1 MEKDLIKNLNPNQK
15 EAVLS
20 TEGPLLILAGA
31 GSGKTKT
38 LTHRIA
44 YLVREKKISPY
55 NILAVTFTNKAA
67 FEMKKRIA
75 ALLGQDDLE
84 MANKLLP
91 WMGTFHSI
99 CVKILRRDCEKVG
112 YKSSFVIYDSDDQL
126 TAIKKVMKELSL
138 DPKQYSP
145 QAVKSYISGA
155 KNELMT
161 PKKYQEI
168 AHLNSFT
175 EIVSDVYQK
184 YQKLL
189 INNNAMDFDDL
200 IMKTVE
206 LLQKNEEIKFKY
218 REKYKYILI
227 DEYQDTNHA
236 QYTLIRLLTND
247 QDNIC
252 VVGDDAQSIYSWR
265 GATIRNI
272 MEFEKDFPAAHV
284 VKLEQN
290 YRSTKNILEAAGAI
304 ISKNSKQKKK
314 NLWTENPLGELVN
327 LYESI
332 NEQDEGKFIAEQIS
346 KLRETEKFNFKDFAI
361 LYRTNAQSR
370 SLEEIML
377 KNGIPYKI
385 VGGVKFYE
393 RKEIKDVLAYLRSI
407 VNTQDS
413 ISLQRIIN
421 VPSRGITKSTIEKL
435 EIIAREYSF
444 GLWETIYQI
453 ANGDNGVSELAENHL
468 NSRAL
473 NSVKSFYS
481 LIDKWQNLL
490 SSIKP
495 TDFVVTVLKQS
506 GYEKWLDDGT
516 IEGETRM
523 ENIKE
528 LLTVMTKYDE
538 FDATEGIRLFLEEV
552 ALITDLD
559 NLSERDDAVVLMTLH
574 SAKGL
579 EFPVVFIA
587 GMEENIFPHA
597 RSVTE
602 PQEMEEERRLC
613 YVGFTRAEKYLFITH
628 AQCRRIFGSVY
639 MNTPSRFIDD
649 IPEKLRKY
657 HSKKPSVQ
665 AIHSRLE
672 KADKKNIVLDEDLG
686 QYKSGDKVLHPK
698 FGEGRIVQIKGGI
711 LKIAFVGNGV
721 KSLAAAIAPLKK
733 I

>member
-1 MEKDLIKNLNPNQK
+1 MIKNLNPNQK